1 MTILLER
8 KFLSV
13 VSYIA
18 AGSRSL
24 NGLLRSRL
32 RTSLLTARIG
42 SAETAALLTAETA
55 LGCAKLLL
63 AAETTLLTAKATLG
77 STKATL
83 LRSAI
88 AATLTILG
96 SAEAA
101 LLGCAITTHLAAHLA
116 AHLSVIRR
124 DAPSVETVEED
135 HATLGI
141 GPLATLDV
149 EVYDNLLTNLELVNE
164 ARAHVS
170 QLKEHIVRILGARI

>member
-63 AAETTLLTAKATLG
+63 TAEATLG

-88 AATLTILG
+88 ATALTILR

-101 LLGCAITTHLAAHLA
+101 LLGSAITAHLATHLA